1 MNKSQIATGGM
12 FNPSKSQFRGPDG
25 TGRDPYIYNN
35 NGGFC
40 PPKQPHKIEELGK
53 SPPDLVTPPSNWNL
67 TVMPGSFQL
76 GDEACNYSKELLKS
90 LELAC
95 LLLNRAG
102 LGVYLTFT
110 LI

>member
-1 MNKSQIATGGM
+1 MVLRAQKGSDVCSPRKNKVDCQTMMLWNQITYINFFLKLIKIIDMNKSQIATGGM

-53 SPPDLVTPPSNWNL
+53 SPPDLVTPPSN
-67 TVMPGSFQL
+67 
-76 GDEACNYSKELLKS
+76 
-90 LELAC
+90 
-95 LLLNRAG
+95 
-102 LGVYLTFT
+102 
-110 LI
+110 

>member
-1 MNKSQIATGGM
+1 
-12 FNPSKSQFRGPDG
+12 
-25 TGRDPYIYNN
+25 
-35 NGGFC
+35 
-40 PPKQPHKIEELGK
+40 
-53 SPPDLVTPPSNWNL
+53 
-67 TVMPGSFQL
+67 MPGSFPL